1 MEHYSNV
8 ILELEENLK
17 QITMG
22 SGCMLSN
29 SMLAIKRC
37 RLALVELKSM
47 VIRYGFPDKSSE
59 IGFFKEIKPVAYSNL
74 LFYQTLF
81 ELESFRSII
90 GAEAMIQYMKNKLN
104 EIQVYIEEHR
114 ETVQY
119 YHCGYTFLD
128 RFYFVRNTEEIPVEL
143 RGENYLIDE
152 EFNTWQDYNF
162 SVIRSNEMLQKY
174 LNKQIVGLENPH
186 ESGELQQLNQLDW
199 TANKID
205 LVELVYALYYSR
217 AINNGKIT
225 IKELGKLIGQI
236 FNVEISKDVY
246 RYYIEI
252 QQRKIEQTKFIGHLQ
267 SVLQQQ
273 IDQNILK

>member
-8 ILELEENLK
+8 ILELEENLQ
-17 QITMG
+17 QITMT

-29 SMLAIKRC
+29 SKLAIQRC

-47 VIRYGFPDKSSE
+47 VIKHGFPDQSSE
-59 IGFFKEIKPVAYSNL
+59 IRFFKEVKPLAYSNL
-74 LFYQTLF
+74 LFYQALF
-81 ELESFRSII
+81 ELESFRSTR
-90 GAEAMIQYMKNKLN
+90 AEAMIQYLKNKLN
-104 EIQVYIEEHR
+104 EIQVYMEEHR

-143 RGENYLIDE
+143 RGENYLVDE

-162 SVIRSNEMLQKY
+162 SVIRAYEMLQKY
-174 LNKQIVGLENPH
+174 FIQEIFKLESTEGNYNF
-186 ESGELQQLNQLDW
+186 QQVSQFTW

-205 LVELVYALYYSR
+205 LVELIYALYFSK
-217 AINNGKIT
+217 AVNNGSIT
-225 IKELGKLIGQI
+225 IKELGNLIGQL

-252 QQRKIEQTKFIGHLQ
+252 QQRKIEQTKFISHLQ

-273 IDQNILK
+273 IDQNL